1 MTVAS
6 GTATTAEMATLYA
19 AVSTLETMIRPYNQ
33 GDATGGAAAT
43 QKLGRFTAAQID
55 AQIALVTAAITA
67 VNA

>member
-6 GTATTAEMATLYA
+6 GTATTPELVTLWQTI
-19 AVSTLETMIRPYNQ
+19 VQLETMIRPYYQ
-33 GDATGGAAAT
+33 GDAVGGAAVS

-55 AQIALVTAAITA
+55 AQITLVSNAITA